1 MKMGSISDKKYN
13 ILKYAVIAAISVLVV
28 VFSVFC
34 LKRFLKNS
42 NVIEYD
48 LSSFLI
54 KEGFDGEITEL
65 GLTITP
71 VEGYD
76 IRDLC
81 AESSYT
87 LLDKGNYS
95 VGLAYE
101 SSDYNVAYIQAGDSV
116 YDEILLPAG
125 DQTIFHN
132 FTLDQSVEDAR
143 LRICFTGEGYIN
155 IKTMILQGEN
165 PLVSDWIVILG
176 LGWGIIFVAFLYA
189 KIFIERKLT
198 KQHIFEI
205 SFVLVVSLLSIP
217 YMVLMNKGI
226 FWGIDTNVQNMRIEG
241 IKDALLGGQ
250 FPVVIAPSMCN
261 GYGSIEPMM
270 YPSLFLYPF
279 AILRILGV
287 SPVMV
292 YKMAH
297 IIINIFMCSTC
308 YVCVKKITRSVEAS
322 SIALIAFAFSKYHL
336 TMVGA
341 ADSAYGMGIAL
352 IFMFLVII
360 GIYEITLGEDVEWPY
375 LTIGMWGVMNSHI
388 LSALF
393 SAFLVGVFSIVF
405 LKKLINEKRINS
417 LMLAIAT
424 SIPICLYRIYT
435 FLDAYINNDLNTE
448 VLNIHVYDQFTYTF
462 KTFFTDPHT
471 FLTMIIILLGIVY
484 LILVRDERYAK
495 RFAITTWGVT
505 LACMVLT
512 SANMPWI
519 NILSTKIGDLFFGYI
534 QYPQRMLQI
543 AIPMGTVLLGIA
555 MARLNGCSK
564 MAHMTGLAVSMALV
578 ILSMLFSYNSELT
591 EMHVMGNSFSG
602 KITGDVLSFP
612 GMNDYVPDGEN
623 EESYSGR
630 LPYYSSDNVSIEYNS
645 YLKNGVNISCQV
657 NCLEDNSYIDF
668 PLFGYKG
675 YVCQDTNG
683 RKYKTGTGE
692 HHRLRVFFDKSDAPI
707 YINVDYK
714 VPFIYYVLQLISYAS
729 LFVLVTYNKA
739 FLART
744 KKRFKYYEKLRV
756 ARDTIDRVANI
767 RQQ

>member
-1 MKMGSISDKKYN
+1 MENKGNN
-13 ILKYAVIAAISVLVV
+13 IYKILRSVLIVIGV
-28 VFSVFC
+28 LLITLFSVFC

-48 LSSFLI
+48 LSYFSI
-54 KEGFDGEITEL
+54 KEGFDGEISES
-65 GLTITP
+65 GLVITP
-71 VEGYD
+71 NDGSE

-87 LLDKGNYS
+87 LLDKGNYA

-116 YDEILLPAG
+116 YEEILLPAG
-125 DQTIFHN
+125 EQTVFHN

-176 LGWGIIFVAFLYA
+176 LGWGLIFVAFLYT
-189 KIFIERKLT
+189 KILLENRLT

-205 SFVLVVSLLSIP
+205 SFVIIVAFLSIP
-217 YMVLMNKGI
+217 YLELINKGI
-226 FWGIDTNVQNMRIEG
+226 FWGVDTNVQNMRIEG

-250 FPVVIAPSMCN
+250 FPVVISPSMCN

-308 YVCVKKITRSVEAS
+308 YVCVKKVTRSISAS
-322 SIALIAFAFSKYHL
+322 SIALVAFAFAKYHL
-336 TMVGA
+336 TIVGA
-341 ADSAYGMGIAL
+341 ADSIYGMGIAL
-352 IFMFLVII
+352 IFMFLVLI
-360 GIYEITLGEDVEWPY
+360 GIYEIFLGEDAEWPY

-405 LKKLINEKRINS
+405 IRK
-417 LMLAIAT
+417 AIAEQRIK
-424 SIPICLYRIYT
+424 SLLLAVGASVPICLYRIYT
-435 FLDAYINNDLNTE
+435 FLDAFINNDLNTE
-448 VLNIHVYDQFTYTF
+448 VLNIHVYDIFTYTQ

-471 FLTMIIILLGIVY
+471 FMIVILSFIGAIFIIMNKEKTYTKVFTVTSWGI
-484 LILVRDERYAK
+484 
-495 RFAITTWGVT
+495 
-505 LACMVLT
+505 MVLCMILA
-512 SANMPWI
+512 SSFLPWET
-519 NILSTKIGDLFFGYI
+519 ILSTKIGDLFFGYI
-534 QYPQRMLQI
+534 QFPQRMLQI
-543 AIPMGTVLLGIA
+543 ALPMCTLMVGMIVSDLSERSRFTYIIGMGVIIVTVL
-555 MARLNGCSK
+555 
-564 MAHMTGLAVSMALV
+564 VST
-578 ILSMLFSYNSELT
+578 ITSYNSELV
-591 EMHVMGNSFSG
+591 EMRKMGNSFSG

-714 VPFIYYVLQLISYAS
+714 VPFIYYVLQLLSYAS
-729 LFVLVTYNKA
+729 LFVLVTYNRA

-744 KKRFKYYEKLRV
+744 KKRVKYYEKLRV